1 MNDASSP
8 PPAPLPSGPAQQGN
22 GLAIAGFVCALVS
35 VVLFWA
41 PGINFALWVC
51 GIVFSA
57 IGLSRANKR
66 QAPHRGLA
74 IAGLAIAIVPGTLL
88 VFVIFLVIIAAA

>member
-1 MNDASSP
+1 MTEASP
-8 PPAPLPSGPAQQGN
+8 PQPAPTPGGPAQQGN

-41 PGINFALWVC
+41 PGINFVLWAL

-74 IAGLAIAIVPGTLL
+74 IAGLLIALVAGTLL
-88 VFVIFLVIIAAA
+88 VIVIFLVIIVPA

>member
-1 MNDASSP
+1 MTEANP
-8 PPAPLPSGPAQQGN
+8 PQPAPTPAGPAQQGN
-22 GLAIAGFVCALVS
+22 GLAIAGFVCAFAS
-35 VVLFWA
+35 VVLFWV
-41 PGINFALWVC
+41 PGINFVLWVL

-74 IAGLAIAIVPGTLL
+74 IAGLAIALVPGTVL
-88 VFVIFLVIIAAA
+88 VFVIFLVIIAA